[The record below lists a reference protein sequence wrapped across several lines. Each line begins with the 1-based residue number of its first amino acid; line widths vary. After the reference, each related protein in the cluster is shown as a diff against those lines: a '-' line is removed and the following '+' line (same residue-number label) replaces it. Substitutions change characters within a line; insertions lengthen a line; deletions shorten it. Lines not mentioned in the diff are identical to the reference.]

1 MSDKTVK
8 IEYQFTGEDV
18 GLTDKIEDIY
28 KKLDKLGDGASVT
41 IKKLDGLNNETITLT
56 NNLNT
61 SSGKVDVFSSELKQ
75 MQKEIEQATADVER
89 LNNAL
94 LQQQK
99 LMNSTNGSGMIASQK
114 TLNSLTQ
121 ETTNK
126 LQEVAQLQKR
136 ISAKGIDFKGTP
148 KFKALEK
155 NLTNTVK
162 QLQIANNLS
171 NQLSTNG
178 SNKQIRKINNP
189 TIRETSIN
197 SSKIKNRRAGVKASN
212 KKNTTAT
219 VEDDKF
225 NFNKRVNLRRL
236 AEKYPDSAFDEM
248 YKKHKAQS
256 DKVDVAKRF
265 YESEESIKKGLDLY
279 TDEEFFKE
287 TKKTKAQYLAD
298 ELKRN
303 IPYETGKAELEALEK
318 QIATTMSAMDYKKY
332 LGENAPEKV
341 ETISKSIKKETKA
354 IEQNT
359 IAKERNRRLS
369 NRKNADNKQQ
379 EVPFINIDKER
390 EAFLKRNENR
400 TLKNLVHQVNN
411 GEIKNSDFDNIMKSE
426 LERSNT
432 ELKDTLTSLKAHGQ
446 SENHPDIADMMKD
459 MRMENTLLKELDK
472 AYEKHLDTINK
483 VNTVKKDSFDLDK
496 QRIKEIAQKTG
507 MSERQISDI
516 GNALDELRIDS
527 RMDKLLLEEINKD
540 NNSINGYTIQK
551 APFSEK
557 AIKQE
562 TKAITENTKAKTEN
576 RKITNATIRK
586 APFAKQLTSDMK
598 KIKEEF
604 NNGKL
609 LNTSTD
615 FKGTDLEVSGKTI
628 ASMYRSTN
636 KEVKKLLSTYS
647 ELSKER
653 DAIAKNL
660 PKTDNKLSTKLN
672 QLKQYNNKM
681 KALENVSNGDREY
694 KVLGDDSI
702 TEKTG
707 SYAKLKKNIEKVT
720 DEIAKL
726 EKKSTNANDNMVSST
741 DEYINK
747 AVEAQKVLKDIDN
760 ILNKP
765 KTNTAKVVEKA
776 IPEEKT
782 AKKYRKAVQTQS
794 TQSIE
799 VPSNIVEEAKQVEN
813 IASQINSKAMQLK
826 DAIKNDDTAIVS
838 QLQGEIK
845 TLMAQRQALEKMQG
859 KTLKNTAGKSYGTKI
874 EAPVQ
879 EVKEVSTRNIDSQTQ
894 AQNKLNMSK
903 EETLRLEKEI
913 ADTNAKT
920 AKQQARN
927 IQAQTKADEN
937 RHQLVLANTKA
948 YEESKERQ
956 QESSRKHANQK
967 RQDSAKFKQAQ
978 ANKKY
983 LQDLPNNL
991 KNITNAYKKA
1001 NAMIDDEN
1009 VKLKQINETISNLAS
1024 KGVLKSSDFTKIEK
1038 QLSSQQKRM
1047 ANASASVDKANQK
1060 AVKALTVAND
1070 RLNKLQNLKNGDQTY
1085 RVKAGQTISGKTGSL
1100 KTYSQIKQN
1109 ASELREEMAKLD
1121 TSMMSYSKNAMGTNA
1136 SLLRMQNGLSSL
1148 SNITGLAGKGI
1159 LNLGNSID
1167 KLGRGMMNTGQNIQR
1182 VANSMR
1188 GLQIASGAVLGGA
1201 LNESLDFNKSLMGV
1215 ASTLNRIDPKTLTVM
1230 SDVEFDANI
1239 DAISNKAKE
1248 LAKTSIYDA
1257 NHIMEGFRYTALAG
1271 WDTQEMLE
1279 TLPVFTNLATVARLE
1294 GEQFV
1299 NVVDLVTDSLA
1310 SLGMAYEGIDYDGDG
1325 VFDEK
1330 IRKDAESLANEAQR
1344 LSDVMIKA
1352 QSISNMDVNQ
1362 LAEGYKIAGSQL
1374 SNYGLSLEEIT
1385 SMFAVLA
1392 NRGIKGAKA
1401 ATGLS
1406 SIMANLT
1413 GKTGQASKALDEI
1426 TEKTGIDVSAFD
1438 KNGEYIGIEKHLD
1451 RLSSAFKKLKEM
1463 YGSEYGVDNLQ
1474 LAQLLGGKHHFKSL
1488 TKLLEGY
1495 QTGEYND
1502 TLNLL
1507 KNSAGSTAEMAE
1519 TVNESSWAKLKI
1531 AISQVKGMLLEL
1543 GDAMMPVVE
1552 KVVAGIGKITD
1563 AFTKLGDDQKL
1574 GIVKLLG
1581 ALMVL
1586 PAVLTILSNGF
1597 TVFGGIIRVIGGLFT
1612 GLGKGLLGLVKAFG
1626 TIKTFIGAL
1635 TSGSGFIG
1643 ALTTAIPALSGIIS
1657 LVSSLAPF
1665 ILACVVAFIAFKDEI
1680 MSIGTAFKTAM
1691 SEADGFFDFIIKWI
1705 QNIGYEINHSLVKAF
1720 NEGLGKGGIADFF
1733 MGMVEGLLKVIK
1745 LIPGVGKKADE
1756 MLTNLQK
1763 RKEEGF
1769 LSLADMK
1776 AQENGY
1782 ATYEEYKEGKKQA
1795 KKQEIVT
1802 NVTTKLNDL
1811 SGGKFGKLIET
1822 FSDKNETQQLTF
1834 EAVVETAKDY
1844 NELLKGIDSKE
1855 AKKLEIETEIK
1866 VNEDKLLN
1874 TNKKIISIQD
1884 EIKELEFNPEINADK
1899 IASLKAELET
1909 LTKDRDKLVG
1919 LKVNYEDQ
1927 LAQIDADLTKDR
1939 QAKLIIEE
1947 TIQESGKEEEFNYQQ
1962 RKDKFKQD
1970 FNMDLVIENTS
1981 DIEKTK
1987 ELIRK
1992 IPGVEKALRAQLE
2005 VETDPTKYNE
2015 IVMALEELEQ
2025 DKKTAKVMLEVQKNQ
2040 NTMEEKQKL
2049 IEELEAE
2056 NIEIDANINFLT
2068 KNGSIKDTDLPEEVK
2083 QAVTNYRLKK
2093 GSNERYL
2100 ESYNKEIQEA
2110 KENTTNAISEGIK
2123 NGVSEADISN
2133 LWDRLYEN
2141 KDNSFMSAMKDYAKK
2156 TTDFYF
2162 RDAKDGSLGKMLGLD
2177 VNKGQRVEK
2186 EKVNKTQ
2193 SNVISFGDKVDTKPV
2208 DYSSSNSGIE
2218 QNTASLNANTSAVKE
2233 NQQAVQEQQET
2244 LSNTPEIDTTG
2255 IESYSE
2261 AVKTTTEET
2270 KQGLEETKSTL
2281 EDLITPET
2289 MVAHLEAIG
2298 TNVDGLSEKIN
2309 AMKEVLSE
2317 ISFEVLNESMNTIFE
2332 TLNSVGEKVME
2343 IQTTLLNL
2351 GSEGLSGIAD
2361 ELLAGIEN
2369 ARLALITLPASL
2381 DLSSF
2386 NIIGETLRTSIEG
2399 ARTALMNICG
2409 VARNS
2414 GITAMNS
2421 MGQALQTSLGNA
2433 RTALLSVCNV
2443 AANRGIGTFSAMGNA
2458 LVSAIDTAIG
2468 KVETIAGKIS
2478 TIKEQ
2483 IGSIKM
2489 PSIQMPNLGAP
2500 ASVASIPSIANSPMT
2515 ASAFRSIS
2523 NSSMSSS
2530 IANTSNFNF
2539 NMNGIAMQ
2547 DRRDARNTAKILTTH
2562 LKRRGF

>member
-8 IEYQFTGEDV
+8 IEYQFAGEDV

-189 TIRETSIN
+189 TIRETNIN
-197 SSKIKNRRAGVKASN
+197 SSKIKNRR
-212 KKNTTAT
+212 
-219 VEDDKF
+219 
-225 NFNKRVNLRRL
+225 
-236 AEKYPDSAFDEM
+236 
-248 YKKHKAQS
+248 
-256 DKVDVAKRF
+256 
-265 YESEESIKKGLDLY
+265 
-279 TDEEFFKE
+279 
-287 TKKTKAQYLAD
+287 
-298 ELKRN
+298 
-303 IPYETGKAELEALEK
+303 
-318 QIATTMSAMDYKKY
+318 
-332 LGENAPEKV
+332 
-341 ETISKSIKKETKA
+341 
-354 IEQNT
+354 
-359 IAKERNRRLS
+359 LS
-369 NRKNADNKQQ
+369 NRKNVNNTSPSFHNYKPGVKPEIPQEFRDKFNKTYSPGRAYSNLPEFKDSIKIRGDLPGLKSDLKKLAVYDEFKGLNEYLEEGLDNVIKAKKAQESMKALEKIKDKQFPESMLELATRQHNVEQVLKDLNANKYLDYERTKNVADVLKTGNQAGLTKTQLEGFLSNKKSS
-379 EVPFINIDKER
+379 VPSFDIYSNILNEINEGLINAPNKSIASLAKQFKAPYRKYLEAKNCINNNTISELQRDALNFINDNFEKLQGINIDKLNSPNLLTKEQAVKVVDDYMDNMEKELQEYR
-390 EAFLKRNENR
+390 ANLK
-400 TLKNLVHQVNN
+400 
-411 GEIKNSDFDNIMKSE
+411 
-426 LERSNT
+426 SNT
-432 ELKDTLTSLKAHGQ
+432 G
-446 SENHPDIADMMKD
+446 
-459 MRMENTLLKELDK
+459 
-472 AYEKHLDTINK
+472 
-483 VNTVKKDSFDLDK
+483 
-496 QRIKEIAQKTG
+496 
-507 MSERQISDI
+507 
-516 GNALDELRIDS
+516 
-527 RMDKLLLEEINKD
+527 
-540 NNSINGYTIQK
+540 TIQNK
-551 APFSEK
+551 NIRNLPQLAKQAQQEK
-557 AIKQE
+557 
-562 TKAITENTKAKTEN
+562 
-576 RKITNATIRK
+576 
-586 APFAKQLTSDMK
+586 KQLTSDMK

-720 DEIAKL
+720 NEIAEL
-726 EKKSTNANDNMVSST
+726 EKKSTTANDNMVSST

-799 VPSNIVEEAKQVEN
+799 APSNIVEEAKQVEN

-826 DAIKNDDTAIVS
+826 DAIKNNDTAIVS

-927 IQAQTKADEN
+927 IQAQSKADEN

-1121 TSMMSYSKNAMGTNA
+1121 TSMMSYSKNAMGTSA
-1136 SLLRMQNGLSSL
+1136 SLLKMQNGLSSL

-1330 IRKDAESLANEAQR
+1330 IRKDAESLASEAQR

-1691 SEADGFFDFIIKWI
+1691 SEADGFFDFIVKWI

-2110 KENTTNAISEGIK
+2110 KENTSNAISEGIK

-2244 LSNTPEIDTTG
+2244 LSNTPEIDTSG

-2270 KQGLEETKSTL
+2270 KQGLDETKSTL
-2281 EDLITPET
+2281 ENLITPET

-2433 RTALLSVCNV
+2433 RTALLNVCGV
-2443 AANRGIGTFSAMGNA
+2443 ARNSGIGAFSAMGNA

-2478 TIKEQ
+2478 TIKNQ
-2483 IGSIKM
+2483 ISSIKM

-2530 IANTSNFNF
+2530 IANTSNFSF